1 MLCCCMDQLT
11 VLNLLLTRR
20 LSLRPFLSF
29 LPQKRY
35 DVRRTKVDRKYGGD
49 NVAGGGGD
57 HHLKIDR
64 TRGLHSLYSDR
75 TPQTICA
82 LHAGQ
87 TGGRSIIVVG
97 DVDGYCTGYD
107 VDTQQS
113 LGEYRPRTCHQ
124 RHQRT
129 TCSTSLPF
137 PLLYHMM
144 PSL

>member
-1 MLCCCMDQLT
+1 MLRCCEGA
-11 VLNLLLTRR
+11 VWISVIILNLLRVLTRR
-20 LSLRPFLSF
+20 LSLRPLLPLS
-29 LPQKRY
+29 PHKRY

-49 NVAGGGGD
+49 NIVRGGGD

-64 TRGLHSLYSDR
+64 TRGLHSLYSER

-82 LHAGQ
+82 LHAGE

-113 LGEYRPRTCHQ
+113 LGEYRPRTCRR
-124 RHQRT
+124 RHHSSR
-129 TCSTSLPF
+129 F
-137 PLLYHMM
+137 APLRC